1 MTTETATQSRESM
14 RNPAIAFVRQAAQVG
29 HWYLEGTIA
38 DVTSDQAHYAP
49 PGRANPLGATY
60 AHVLCSEDRIVNGM
74 LRQAAPL
81 SASTHAAKTG
91 LSEPMP
97 VPGVPNWSEVYAAWA
112 RRVRV
117 DLPVLKSYGA
127 DVYAATDAYLATL
140 SDADL
145 ERELDLSAVGFGTR
159 KLGWLLNLLILNHVG
174 TETGEGRHPPM
185 VTVRNNIVA
194 LRQSDPTA

>member
-1 MTTETATQSRESM
+1 MTTETQSASTT
-14 RNPAIAFVRQAAQVG
+14 AIAFIREAAQVG
-29 HWYLEGTIA
+29 HWYLEGTMA
-38 DVTSDQAHYAP
+38 DVTAEQAHYAP

-60 AHVLCSEDRIVNGM
+60 AHVLCSEDMIVNGM

-81 SASTHAAKTG
+81 SVSTHADKTG

-97 VPGVPNWSEVYAAWA
+97 MPGTPDWGAAYAAWA

-117 DLPVLKSYGA
+117 DLAALKGYGA

-145 ERELDLSAVGFGTR
+145 EHELDLSGVGFGQQ
-159 KLGWLLNLLILNHVG
+159 KLGWMLNLLLLNHIG
-174 TETGEGRHPPM
+174 TETGEIAVLKGIQGAKGYPF
-185 VTVRNNIVA
+185 
-194 LRQSDPTA
+194 